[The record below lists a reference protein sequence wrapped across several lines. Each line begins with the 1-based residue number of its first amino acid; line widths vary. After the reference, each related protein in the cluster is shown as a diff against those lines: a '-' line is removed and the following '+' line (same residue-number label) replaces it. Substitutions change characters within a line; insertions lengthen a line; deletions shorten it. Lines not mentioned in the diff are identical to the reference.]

1 MTSQSTQFP
10 QNFEKKETRGSKRL
24 HKRDDIMNGA
34 LTIGLDSL
42 TMKNLAKHLNV
53 GTATLY
59 QYFENRETLLMEAA
73 EYSIRL
79 LPFPDDRGQGWKE
92 LALEYTKNVQKIL
105 KQHPSFIHSHPVTDY
120 GYKIHF
126 TLTEKILADLISCG
140 LDAKQAI
147 KVAHIIT
154 MASYA
159 GAVEAIRQ
167 DRLPVAGSDIRCYI
181 SEQFSEM
188 DHKDFPI
195 LSENIDDFILSAD
208 DKINL
213 LLEVALANIQD
224 EFKT

>member
-1 MTSQSTQFP
+1 MTSQSTELT
-10 QNFEKKETRGSKRL
+10 QNFEKKETRGRKRL
-24 HKRDDIMNGA
+24 LKRDDILNGA
-34 LTIGLDSL
+34 LSIGLDSL
-42 TMKNLAKHLNV
+42 TMKNLAEHLNV

-79 LPFPDDRGQGWKE
+79 LPFPDYRGQGWKE

-167 DRLPVAGSDIRCYI
+167 DRLPVAGSDIRWLY
-181 SEQFSEM
+181 F
-188 DHKDFPI
+188 
-195 LSENIDDFILSAD
+195 
-208 DKINL
+208 
-213 LLEVALANIQD
+213 
-224 EFKT
+224 